1 MFSPDGK
8 WLAFS
13 SNRATAP
20 GKHDTNV
27 FLARWVEDAGRASA
41 TGTKAEAPADRVKDD
56 ITWLA
61 DPAREGRG
69 IGTKGLETA
78 GTYLES
84 RMRSL
89 GLEPA
94 GDGAGATR
102 SFRQAFPVTTSL
114 KADEASLEVDGKA
127 LPKDDFV
134 VLGYSPA
141 KVDVTEDAVFVGYG
155 VVAKELDTDDYG
167 KADVK
172 GKVVVVRR
180 FVPEGGKLLGTE
192 AQRRYGDIRRKAW
205 TARDKGAK
213 ALVVVDV
220 PAVPEG
226 AKADWKMPDEARLPP
241 LQPEGYADAGL
252 PVVVIK
258 RAVGQPLL
266 TMLAKKQRVKVRITA
281 TLSPV
286 KEQAFNVVG
295 RLVAEPKDGKT
306 LRDGDVIVGAH
317 YDHLGKGGRHSLA
330 PTSEEAHLGADDNA
344 SGTAVMLEVARE
356 LAMRKKDLRRD
367 VVFVAFSGEE
377 SGVLGSAHFVANW
390 LPAPPKPKNDTE
402 PTLATGRRVHAMLNM
417 DMVGRMRDNRLQ
429 VLGTE
434 TAGEWPDLVASACA
448 ANRVACA
455 GSGDG
460 YGPSDQ
466 MSFYTAGVPVLH
478 FFTGTHGDYH
488 KPSDTADKIN
498 FGGAA
503 QTGRIVSAITLA
515 AAQREGSF
523 SVKRGLEGPPPRGD
537 MRSFNASLG
546 TIPDYGGPGAGK
558 KGVLLAGVRPGGGA
572 EKGGLRKGDV
582 LVRLGKS
589 EVASVEDLM
598 FVLNASKPGETVPAT
613 VLRDGKELK
622 LEVTFQES
630 QRPK

>member
-1 MFSPDGK
+1 M
-8 WLAFS
+8 
-13 SNRATAP
+13 
-20 GKHDTNV
+20 
-27 FLARWVEDAGRASA
+27 
-41 TGTKAEAPADRVKDD
+41 
-56 ITWLA
+56 
-61 DPAREGRG
+61 
-69 IGTKGLETA
+69 
-78 GTYLES
+78 
-84 RMRSL
+84 
-89 GLEPA
+89 
-94 GDGAGATR
+94 
-102 SFRQAFPVTTSL
+102 
-114 KADEASLEVDGKA
+114 
-127 LPKDDFV
+127 
-134 VLGYSPA
+134 
-141 KVDVTEDAVFVGYG
+141 
-155 VVAKELDTDDYG
+155 
-167 KADVK
+167 
-172 GKVVVVRR
+172 
-180 FVPEGGKLLGTE
+180 
-192 AQRRYGDIRRKAW
+192 
-205 TARDKGAK
+205 
-213 ALVVVDV
+213 
-220 PAVPEG
+220 
-226 AKADWKMPDEARLPP
+226 
-241 LQPEGYADAGL
+241 
-252 PVVVIK
+252 
-258 RAVGQPLL
+258 
-266 TMLAKKQRVKVRITA
+266 
-281 TLSPV
+281 
-286 KEQAFNVVG
+286 
-295 RLVAEPKDGKT
+295 
-306 LRDGDVIVGAH
+306 
-317 YDHLGKGGRHSLA
+317 
-330 PTSEEAHLGADDNA
+330 
-344 SGTAVMLEVARE
+344 
-356 LAMRKKDLRRD
+356 
-367 VVFVAFSGEE
+367 
-377 SGVLGSAHFVANW
+377 
-390 LPAPPKPKNDTE
+390 
-402 PTLATGRRVHAMLNM
+402 GRRVHAMLNM